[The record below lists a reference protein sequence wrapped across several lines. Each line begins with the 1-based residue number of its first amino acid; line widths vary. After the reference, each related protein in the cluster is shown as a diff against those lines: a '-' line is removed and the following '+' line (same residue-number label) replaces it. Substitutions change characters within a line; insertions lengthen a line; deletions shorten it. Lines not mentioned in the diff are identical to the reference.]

1 MVIDHVIADEIF
13 QVLLIL
19 SLQLAI
25 GREDHL
31 IGDYWRAYALLVNVY
46 ASGRGKGSRL
56 LNLGFLTFI
65 AQT

>member
-1 MVIDHVIADEIF
+1 MVVAEKIL

-31 IGDYWRAYALLVNVY
+31 INGCWWAYALLVKVY

-56 LNLGFLTFI
+56 LNLGFSTFI
-65 AQT
+65 MQT